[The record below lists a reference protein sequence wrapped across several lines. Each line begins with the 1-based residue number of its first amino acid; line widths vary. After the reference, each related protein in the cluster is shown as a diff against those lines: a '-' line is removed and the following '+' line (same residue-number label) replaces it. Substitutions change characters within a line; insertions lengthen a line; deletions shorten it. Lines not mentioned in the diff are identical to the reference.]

1 MLRKPLKV
9 VLLGATGVGKS
20 TMITQL
26 TERTASSLYR
36 ASSTSNPR
44 KIISHESTEYDCE
57 IVEGGIQTEIPLQST
72 GAFVLMYSVSSRRTL
87 EIAERMYR
95 ELSKNSAVPAILVG
109 NKKDVEHSRKEVS
122 REEGVYLSRSL
133 HLPFLESAAYSY
145 ADSYAVLELCVST
158 VAIAHPPPSGYRR
171 PSLVPVPWKRAPLIS
186 TVKSLQ
192 AWLLDSSQTRRVSL
206 TQSSPQ
212 KISSRPWASRP
223 LPKPPLPP
231 RTRQQSL
238 PPTEVQRDDLVNNP
252 NGFIVSLSRIMA
264 TVRAVSPHSPVSEL
278 YRDITRVFVDIS
290 ADLAASKALSSL
302 ASEQAQIVMDAL
314 QMILDYKS
322 APRTR
327 TEQARVLRLLLK
339 LTTRYDLFPRSLVL
353 PYVAREHTHAVT
365 SGNYGEIWKGR
376 FRGHSVCMKMIKIYQ
391 RSDTKRLLRVFAREA
406 IVWSLLEHENL
417 LPFYGIYNLND
428 ASKRICLISPWME
441 NGCIGDYLRRHP
453 GANRHATAIHVCD
466 GLLYLHSQ
474 GIVHGDLK
482 GANILVTSSGR
493 ACVAD
498 FGLSVV
504 IEGEIAPEIG
514 VPSLATGYSS
524 FGGTARWQAPELLDP
539 NIEDAAP
546 TELSDLYSLGC
557 VMYEIYTGDIPFSE
571 IALDATVILYVQSG
585 RQPRKPIL
593 GSKAWTEWGLSST
606 VWDGCILP
614 CWRRVPEERP
624 SIHNI
629 LVKLRKLEGGVRISS
644 QPRPP
649 GATRFHAREG
659 WLSSSEV
666 RNTLDHGNAVVY

>member
-1 MLRKPLKV
+1 MLRKPLKI
-9 VLLGATGVGKS
+9 VLLGETGVGKS
-20 TMITQL
+20 TVIGRL
-26 TERTASSLYR
+26 TEGTASSSDQAYPTPN
-36 ASSTSNPR
+36 SR
-44 KIISHESTEYDCE
+44 KVISHESREYDCDL
-57 IVEGGIQTEIPLQST
+57 IEGNNQMGIDFQSV
-72 GAFVLMYSVSSRRTL
+72 GAFVLVYSVPSRRSL
-87 EIAERMYR
+87 EIAETMYR
-95 ELSKNSAVPAILVG
+95 VLERNSAIPGILVG
-109 NKKDVEHSRKEVS
+109 NKKDVEVSRREVS
-122 REEGVYLSRSL
+122 TEEGVAMSQFLR
-133 HLPFLESAAYSY
+133 LPFLESTAYSY
-145 ADSYAVLELCVST
+145 VDSYAILELCVST
-158 VAIAHPPPSGYRR
+158 VALARPPVTPSGHRR
-171 PSLVPVPWKRAPLIS
+171 SSLVPVPWKHPPLIS
-186 TVKSLQ
+186 TAVKSLQ

-206 TQSSPQ
+206 PQSSSPG
-212 KISSRPWASRP
+212 ISSRPWASRP
-223 LPKPPLPP
+223 LPKPPVPP

-238 PPTEVQRDDLVNNP
+238 PTRTEVRRDDLVNDP
-252 NGFIVSLSRIMA
+252 NGFIVSLSRTMA
-264 TVRAVSPHSPVSEL
+264 NIRAVSPHLPLSDL
-278 YRDITRVFVDIS
+278 YGDITRVFVDIS
-290 ADLAASKALSSL
+290 ADLAASRVLSSL
-302 ASEQAQIVMDAL
+302 TSKQAQTVMDAL
-314 QMILDYKS
+314 QLVLDYKS
-322 APRTR
+322 ASRTR

-339 LTTRYDLFPRSLVL
+339 LATRYDLFPRSLIL
-353 PYVAREHTHAVT
+353 PHVAREHTHAVT

-546 TELSDLYSLGC
+546 TELSDVYSLGC
-557 VMYEIYTGDIPFSE
+557 VMYEVS
-571 IALDATVILYVQSG
+571 
-585 RQPRKPIL
+585 
-593 GSKAWTEWGLSST
+593 
-606 VWDGCILP
+606 
-614 CWRRVPEERP
+614 
-624 SIHNI
+624 
-629 LVKLRKLEGGVRISS
+629 
-644 QPRPP
+644 
-649 GATRFHAREG
+649 
-659 WLSSSEV
+659 
-666 RNTLDHGNAVVY
+666 